1 MSLLH
6 PPPGFPALL
15 VPIWPLIW
23 VQVLLL
29 RAQMRAKYGKGVQYH
44 WSVTPCGRVWLTSID
59 WIPGQAAPAW
69 LAPAHPNAR
78 IAAALDGRWATAK
91 PLLLGEKGVGMRGRG
106 VAAGIAL
113 WDTSRPLAPTLARAN
128 AMRSPSLA
136 SPRRRGLPLPET

>member
-1 MSLLH
+1 MRAMSLLH

-59 WIPGQAAPAW
+59 WIPGQAAQAW

-91 PLLLGEKGVGMRGRG
+91 PLSLASARERGRAG
-106 VAAGIAL
+106 SASAVRAAMPA
-113 WDTSRPLAPTLARAN
+113 PLIPN
-128 AMRSPSLA
+128 PV
-136 SPRRRGLPLPET
+136 SPRRRGLPVPDS